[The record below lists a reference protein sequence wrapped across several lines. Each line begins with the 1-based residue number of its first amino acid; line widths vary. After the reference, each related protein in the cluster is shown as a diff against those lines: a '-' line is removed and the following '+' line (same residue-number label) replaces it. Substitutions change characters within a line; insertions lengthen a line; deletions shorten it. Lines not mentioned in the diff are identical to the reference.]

1 MFPQKKEE
9 NFNCSLSVLAATSV
23 HLNSDEFAFAV
34 ESCPLAEEIIVLS
47 AGLIDDDLYRLMNLS
62 RLTRYLIRSK
72 LTYRYIGCKPA
83 MP

>member
-1 MFPQKKEE
+1 LFPQKKEE

-62 RLTRYLIRSK
+62 RLTRYLIRSI